1 MLDPDPQHWNLLKVK
16 QDKYNLTFYGTS
28 FLSRADLIIKTAINV
43 SSNCAGFERGRILT
57 K

>member
-1 MLDPDPQHWNLLKVK
+1 MAALFSLKNS
-16 QDKYNLTFYGTS
+16 KY
-28 FLSRADLIIKTAINV
+28 LIIKTAINV